1 MGMVAILFNHAERF
15 EHINN
20 TPSTEGPMWYMV
32 KIGQAVLE
40 KKTFKD
46 LYMIIA
52 QEQGQI
58 IPGDKIMI
66 VTERVCYFDHTL

>member
-1 MGMVAILFNHAERF
+1 
-15 EHINN
+15 
-20 TPSTEGPMWYMV
+20 MV

-46 LYMIIA
+46 YEVLYMIIA

-58 IPGDKIMI
+58 IPGDKIMT